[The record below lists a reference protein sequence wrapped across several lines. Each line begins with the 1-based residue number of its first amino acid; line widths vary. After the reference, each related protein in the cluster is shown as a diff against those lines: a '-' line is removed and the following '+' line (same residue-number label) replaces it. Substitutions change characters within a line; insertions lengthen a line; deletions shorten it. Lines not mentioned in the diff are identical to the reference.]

1 MSSKFGFI
9 LVKPQLGE
17 NIGACARAMKNFGF
31 SKLHI
36 VEPKINFPNHKAKAT
51 SVGAYDIINK
61 AKVFNNIQDAME
73 PFKDQRRD
81 LRSSYDEN
89 NWLSKEEM
97 RTAVRAYRLL
107 RQDADIEQLTECY
120 KNIKR
125 KVGNLADV

>member
-1 MSSKFGFI
+1 MSDQKKE
-9 LVKPQLGE
+9 VTKE
-17 NIGACARAMKNFGF
+17 E
-31 SKLHI
+31 H
-36 VEPKINFPNHKAKAT
+36 VINFIKSFRA
-51 SVGAYDIINK
+51 IE
-61 AKVFNNIQDAME
+61 DAME

-125 KVGNLADV
+125 KVGNLADVQ